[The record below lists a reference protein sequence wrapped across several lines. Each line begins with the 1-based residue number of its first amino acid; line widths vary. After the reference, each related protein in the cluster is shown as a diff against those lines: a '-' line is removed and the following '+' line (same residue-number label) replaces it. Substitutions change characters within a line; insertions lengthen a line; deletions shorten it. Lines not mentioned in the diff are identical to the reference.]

1 MPRSRTRIWHSRTPC
16 GLSWFLDGEYY
27 GGFISAAKLLIDRFM
42 AKKELPN
49 VTSDQP
55 YKVTLIGEKD
65 GPGSMAIQQFCALIE
80 DFGLEIYKAFPGYCS
95 IEDMQKI
102 GESDFTVILGG
113 TQKAYAYLREIAD
126 YMNEKLG
133 ISHFASDYPIGW
145 KVRGVGSTILAY
157 FCKILRATLRI
168 IRLR

>member
-1 MPRSRTRIWHSRTPC
+1 
-16 GLSWFLDGEYY
+16 
-27 GGFISAAKLLIDRFM
+27 
-42 AKKELPN
+42 
-49 VTSDQP
+49 
-55 YKVTLIGEKD
+55 
-65 GPGSMAIQQFCALIE
+65 MAIQQFCALIE

-145 KVRGVGSTILAY
+145 EGTRRWLDDFSV